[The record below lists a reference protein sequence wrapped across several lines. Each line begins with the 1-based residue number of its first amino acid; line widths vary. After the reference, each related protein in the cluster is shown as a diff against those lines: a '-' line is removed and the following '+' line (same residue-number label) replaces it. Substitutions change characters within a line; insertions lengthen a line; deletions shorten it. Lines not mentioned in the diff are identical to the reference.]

1 MLFHKL
7 GHVETDQ
14 RVGRVKEVLRQLLDK
29 LGLADARGA
38 DKDEAHRLVLGRN
51 AHTVA
56 AYRRGDGLDGLIL
69 ADDVFLEALVKL
81 AQTAK
86 LVFTDSRGGNLR
98 PELDYAGEVVH
109 RELRVTLRAELVELG
124 LRLDGKA
131 LELGQT
137 LKVGFFCALQKL
149 ALLVVIL
156 DLAVQLHAA
165 VDVLVV
171 QVQIRACLV
180 DEVDGLVG
188 QESVGDVALGQ
199 QHRLTQN
206 ALGNFDTVE
215 LLVVVGDTLQNFERV
230 LHVRLVDRDR
240 LEAALER
247 GVLFNVLAILGE
259 RRRADDLN
267 FASGERRLQDVGG
280 VHAALGVAR
289 ADDVM
294 HFVDDKDDVAHLADL
309 LDEALHAALKLA
321 AELRARD
328 ERGQV
333 KKINL
338 LASQL
343 ERHVARDDALGEALG
358 NGRLADARLTDQ
370 AGVVLLAAV
379 QNLDDA
385 FDLLLA
391 ADDRVELAVACA
403 LGEIDAVGV
412 EEFVLA
418 PLFDLLVAA
427 RALRLLGLVAILCV
441 VRGGISAEKAAQ
453 ERERGG
459 LAVLVL
465 VIGVRIVGV
474 GQTFEVFRAA
484 ESAHH
489 FIGDIVKVLI
499 RDAHAA
505 HHLVHLRQS
514 EIFRALEAKSFVDVL
529 PVFLTG
535 DEHNG
540 DILFTSGTKLRL
552 HSISS
557 LG

>member
-1 MLFHKL
+1 M
-7 GHVETDQ
+7 
-14 RVGRVKEVLRQLLDK
+14 
-29 LGLADARGA
+29 
-38 DKDEAHRLVLGRN
+38 
-51 AHTVA
+51 
-56 AYRRGDGLDGLIL
+56 
-69 ADDVFLEALVKL
+69 
-81 AQTAK
+81 
-86 LVFTDSRGGNLR
+86 
-98 PELDYAGEVVH
+98 
-109 RELRVTLRAELVELG
+109 
-124 LRLDGKA
+124 
-131 LELGQT
+131 
-137 LKVGFFCALQKL
+137 
-149 ALLVVIL
+149 
-156 DLAVQLHAA
+156 
-165 VDVLVV
+165 

-188 QESVGDVALGQ
+188 QESVGDIALGQ

-206 ALGNFDTVE
+206 ALGNFDAVE
-215 LLVVVGDTLQNFERV
+215 LLIVVGDTLQNLERV

-240 LEAALER
+240 LETTLKR
-247 GVLFNVLAILGE
+247 GILFDVLAILGE
-259 RRRADDLN
+259 RRRANDLDL
-267 FASGERRLQDVGG
+267 AAGKRGLQDVSG

-289 ADDVM
+289 TDDVM

-309 LDEALHAALKLA
+309 LDEAFHAALELA
-321 AELRARD
+321 AELRTRD
-328 ERGQV
+328 ERGEV

-358 NGRLADARLTDQ
+358 DGGLADARLTDQ
-370 AGVVLLAAV
+370 AGVILLAAV
-379 QNLDDA
+379 QDLDNA
-385 FDLLLA
+385 LDLLLA
-391 ADDRVELAVACA
+391 ADDCVELAVACA

-441 VRGGISAEKAAQ
+441 VRSRISAEKAAQ
-453 ERERGG
+453 ERECGG

-484 ESAHH
+484 EGAHH

>member
-1 MLFHKL
+1 M
-7 GHVETDQ
+7 
-14 RVGRVKEVLRQLLDK
+14 
-29 LGLADARGA
+29 
-38 DKDEAHRLVLGRN
+38 
-51 AHTVA
+51 
-56 AYRRGDGLDGLIL
+56 
-69 ADDVFLEALVKL
+69 
-81 AQTAK
+81 
-86 LVFTDSRGGNLR
+86 
-98 PELDYAGEVVH
+98 
-109 RELRVTLRAELVELG
+109 
-124 LRLDGKA
+124 
-131 LELGQT
+131 
-137 LKVGFFCALQKL
+137 
-149 ALLVVIL
+149 
-156 DLAVQLHAA
+156 
-165 VDVLVV
+165 
-171 QVQIRACLV
+171 
-180 DEVDGLVG
+180 
-188 QESVGDVALGQ
+188 
-199 QHRLTQN
+199 
-206 ALGNFDTVE
+206 E
-215 LLVVVGDTLQNFERV
+215 LLIVVGDALQNFERV

-247 GVLFNVLAILGE
+247 GVLFNVLAIFGE

-289 ADDVM
+289 ANDVV

-333 KKINL
+333 KKIDL

-427 RALRLLGLVAILCV
+427 RALRLLSVAIRRV
-441 VRGGISAEKAAQ
+441 VRGRIPAEKAAQ

>member
-1 MLFHKL
+1 
-7 GHVETDQ
+7 
-14 RVGRVKEVLRQLLDK
+14 
-29 LGLADARGA
+29 
-38 DKDEAHRLVLGRN
+38 
-51 AHTVA
+51 
-56 AYRRGDGLDGLIL
+56 
-69 ADDVFLEALVKL
+69 
-81 AQTAK
+81 
-86 LVFTDSRGGNLR
+86 
-98 PELDYAGEVVH
+98 
-109 RELRVTLRAELVELG
+109 
-124 LRLDGKA
+124 
-131 LELGQT
+131 
-137 LKVGFFCALQKL
+137 
-149 ALLVVIL
+149 
-156 DLAVQLHAA
+156 
-165 VDVLVV
+165 
-171 QVQIRACLV
+171 
-180 DEVDGLVG
+180 
-188 QESVGDVALGQ
+188 
-199 QHRLTQN
+199 
-206 ALGNFDTVE
+206 
-215 LLVVVGDTLQNFERV
+215 
-230 LHVRLVDRDR
+230 
-240 LEAALER
+240 
-247 GVLFNVLAILGE
+247 
-259 RRRADDLN
+259 
-267 FASGERRLQDVGG
+267 
-280 VHAALGVAR
+280 
-289 ADDVM
+289 M

-309 LDEALHAALKLA
+309 LDEALHAALELA
-321 AELRARD
+321 TELRTRD
-328 ERGQV
+328 ERGEV
-333 KKINL
+333 KKIDL

-343 ERHVARDDALGEALG
+343 EGHVARDDALGEALG
-358 NGRLADARLTDQ
+358 DGGLADARLANQ

-385 FDLLLA
+385 LDLLLA
-391 ADDRVELAVACA
+391 ADNRVELAVACA

-441 VRGGISAEKAAQ
+441 VRSGISAEKAAQ
-453 ERERGG
+453 ERECGG

-484 ESAHH
+484 EGAHH

>member
-1 MLFHKL
+1 MQ
-7 GHVETDQ
+7 VEVRT
-14 RVGRVKEVLRQLLDK
+14 
-29 LGLADARGA
+29 
-38 DKDEAHRLVLGRN
+38 
-51 AHTVA
+51 
-56 AYRRGDGLDGLIL
+56 
-69 ADDVFLEALVKL
+69 
-81 AQTAK
+81 
-86 LVFTDSRGGNLR
+86 
-98 PELDYAGEVVH
+98 
-109 RELRVTLRAELVELG
+109 
-124 LRLDGKA
+124 
-131 LELGQT
+131 
-137 LKVGFFCALQKL
+137 
-149 ALLVVIL
+149 
-156 DLAVQLHAA
+156 
-165 VDVLVV
+165 
-171 QVQIRACLV
+171 CLV
-180 DEVDGLVG
+180 DEVDGFVG
-188 QESVGDVALGQ
+188 QETVGDVALGQ

-206 ALGNFDTVE
+206 ALGNFDAVE
-215 LLVVVGDTLQNFERV
+215 LLVVVGDTLQNLERV

-240 LEAALER
+240 LETTLKR
-247 GVLFNVLAILGE
+247 GILFDVLAILGE
-259 RRRADDLN
+259 RRRADDLDL
-267 FASGERRLQDVGG
+267 AAGKRGLQDIGG
-280 VHAALGVAR
+280 IHAALGVTR
-289 ADDVM
+289 TDDVM

-309 LDEALHAALKLA
+309 LDEALHAALELA

-333 KKINL
+333 KKIDL
-338 LASQL
+338 LASEL
-343 ERHVARDDALGEALG
+343 ERHVTRDDALGEALG
-358 NGRLADARLTDQ
+358 NGRLADARLANQ

-385 FDLLLA
+385 LDLLLA

-403 LGEIDAVGV
+403 LGEVDAVGV

-418 PLFDLLVAA
+418 PFFDLLVAA

-441 VRGGISAEKAAQ
+441 VRSGISAEKAAQ
-453 ERERGG
+453 ERECGG

-484 ESAHH
+484 EGAHH

>member
-1 MLFHKL
+1 M
-7 GHVETDQ
+7 
-14 RVGRVKEVLRQLLDK
+14 
-29 LGLADARGA
+29 
-38 DKDEAHRLVLGRN
+38 
-51 AHTVA
+51 
-56 AYRRGDGLDGLIL
+56 
-69 ADDVFLEALVKL
+69 
-81 AQTAK
+81 
-86 LVFTDSRGGNLR
+86 
-98 PELDYAGEVVH
+98 
-109 RELRVTLRAELVELG
+109 
-124 LRLDGKA
+124 
-131 LELGQT
+131 
-137 LKVGFFCALQKL
+137 
-149 ALLVVIL
+149 
-156 DLAVQLHAA
+156 
-165 VDVLVV
+165 
-171 QVQIRACLV
+171 
-180 DEVDGLVG
+180 
-188 QESVGDVALGQ
+188 
-199 QHRLTQN
+199 
-206 ALGNFDTVE
+206 E

-240 LEAALER
+240 LEATLKR
-247 GVLFNVLAILGE
+247 GILFDVLAILGE

-267 FASGERRLQDVGG
+267 FAAGERRLQDVGG

-309 LDEALHAALKLA
+309 LDEALHAALELA

-328 ERGQV
+328 ERGEV
-333 KKINL
+333 KKIDL

-343 ERHVARDDALGEALG
+343 EGHVTRDDALGEALG

-427 RALRLLGLVAILCV
+427 RALRLLGLAAILCV
-441 VRGGISAEKAAQ
+441 VRSGISAEKAAQ

-465 VIGVRIVGV
+465 IIGVRIVGV

-484 ESAHH
+484 EGTHH

>member
-1 MLFHKL
+1 MLFHEL
-7 GHVETDQ
+7 GHIEADE
-14 RVGRVKEVLRQLLDK
+14 RVGRVKEVLCELLDK
-29 LGLADARGA
+29 LGLADARRTDE
-38 DKDEAHRLVLGRN
+38 DKAHRLVLGRD
-51 AHTVA
+51 AHAVA
-56 AYRRGDGLDGLIL
+56 ADGRGDRFDGLVLTDDMLFEALVELAQAAELIL
-69 ADDVFLEALVKL
+69 ADA
-81 AQTAK
+81 
-86 LVFTDSRGGNLR
+86 RGGDLR
-98 PELDYAGEVVH
+98 PQLDHAGKVVH
-109 RELRVTLRAELVELG
+109 CELRVALRAKRVELV
-124 LRLDGKA
+124 LRLHLKA
-131 LELGQT
+131 LELGQA
-137 LKVGFFCALQKL
+137 LEIRLLRALQEL
-149 ALLVVIL
+149 ALLAVVL
-156 DLAVQLHAA
+156 DLAAQLHAA
-165 VDVLVV
+165 VDVLIV
-171 QVQIRACLV
+171 QVEVGACLV
-180 DEVDGLVG
+180 DEVDGLVR
-188 QESVGDVALGQ
+188 QETVGDVALGQ
-199 QHRLTQN
+199 QHCLTQDT
-206 ALGNFDTVE
+206 LGNFDAVE
-215 LLVVVGDTLQNFERV
+215 LLVVVGDALQNFERV

-289 ADDVM
+289 ADDVV
-294 HFVDDKDDVAHLADL
+294 HLVDDKDDVAHLADL
-309 LDEALHAALKLA
+309 LDEALHAALELA

-328 ERGQV
+328 ERGEV

-343 ERHVARDDALGEALG
+343 ERHVTRDDALGEALG

-441 VRGGISAEKAAQ
+441 VRSGISAEKAAQ

-484 ESAHH
+484 EGAHH

-535 DEHNG
+535 NEHNG